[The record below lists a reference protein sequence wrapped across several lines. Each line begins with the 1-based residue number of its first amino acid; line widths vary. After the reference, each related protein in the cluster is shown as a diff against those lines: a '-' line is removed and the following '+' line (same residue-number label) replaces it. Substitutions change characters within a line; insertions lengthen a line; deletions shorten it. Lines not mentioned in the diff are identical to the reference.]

1 MSFLISGRTRT
12 NDKYRMVYTEHQRL
26 ELEKEF
32 LLNHF
37 IADNRR
43 AELAVSLGLTVRQIK
58 IWFQNRRAKERKEA
72 KRSDSSPNENMQSP
86 SSNILVTIAKP
97 IKVVLNSPE
106 QPSANAKVRRHSIDG
121 NSTNKKSKKVVLADN
136 PAGLNPAQQED
147 LIRKQQEF
155 FIHQQF
161 IQQNQ
166 EILMQEQLL
175 RQRKDFISQ
184 QQQTLKKELL
194 HQLIPLQQ
202 EVIRQEEFIR
212 QQKEYFTQQQ
222 ELLRQRNLLP
232 LINPLIMQGQANAT
246 ALLLNQVLTRNPQT
260 VLLPNQTNVPDDSS
274 NNSRHSLS
282 RCLPQSDDVINLA
295 KVKHEETEEED
306 SDGEDRRKIAYSNN
320 LELYKRNLELLRKT
334 EGTLCKK

>member
-1 MSFLISGRTRT
+1 
-12 NDKYRMVYTEHQRL
+12 MVYTEHQRL

-72 KRSDSSPNENMQSP
+72 KRSDSSPNENLQSP

-106 QPSANAKVRRHSIDG
+106 RTPATAKLRRHSIEA
-121 NSTNKKSKKVVLADN
+121 NTSNKKSKKMTEN
-136 PAGLNPAQQED
+136 PAGLNPAQQEE

-184 QQQTLKKELL
+184 QQRTLKKDLL

-246 ALLLNQVLTRNPQT
+246 ALLLNQVLSRNPQT
-260 VLLPNQTNVPDDSS
+260 VLLPNQNNVPDDSS
-274 NNSRHSLS
+274 NSLTRGLPHSN
-282 RCLPQSDDVINLA
+282 DVMNLA
-295 KVKHEETEEED
+295 KVKHEETDEAED
-306 SDGEDRRKIAYSNN
+306 TDGEDRDQKLREKIAYSNN
-320 LELYKRNLELLRKT
+320 EILPHLELYKRNLELLRKS
-334 EGTLCKK
+334 EQTLCKK